1 MQQLTVTLNLKRG
14 LCRISTPLY
23 LGGEYAVSYTPNGAY
38 SLVMTEPFADSPKDG
53 IVVWAQTDSGNTL
66 RLTRKALHNAFV
78 RSDSR
83 QPGMTLSAKVFVLN
97 ESGATVAD
105 GTATI
110 EFTPAQYII
119 DDAEYPTAREVLG
132 QAQNAVSEAKHS
144 VLMAQTAQ
152 SGAEGAKSE
161 AQTAKSAAEDA
172 KSAAEDAAQA
182 AANNASQA
190 KASADTAKAAKN
202 AAETAQAAAETAK
215 SKAQSA
221 ADNASTAAT
230 EAVKAETDRATT
242 AEEEIRKRLAALVG
256 EDAGKTIREIAD
268 AVASA
273 LISVVVG
280 GAPEAF
286 DTLKE
291 IADWIRSDVSGAQ
304 AIINQVAGLTE
315 KVAKKADTTA
325 VANLLNGKVNKVK
338 GKDLSTND
346 YTDADRDKL
355 AGIEAGAQKN
365 PDLTPYAKKNELK
378 LKRDKT
384 DNVASADSAE
394 FTEWKFHCDVPE
406 IQAALDENPPAIQ
419 RFSDPAVPDATD
431 TWILNGLP
439 AVEGYGSGQL
449 TPDEPYDANA
459 VCLTFG
465 RAYVSNASE
474 TRYTITA
481 TRERTV
487 IAKSGEPYVTPTGVK
502 NIAIPKYEFVMGGLK
517 DDGAGGYLVTLEP
530 YHCTVLI
537 GKDLKWPYF
546 KIEAGGGSGKVR
558 DFTLMVDLTMMAD
571 PPTITWPS
579 NFHPRTDAETDFA
592 CVAGVKNIY
601 WITEYAP
608 NEFCVACWQ
617 ETTGGNAQ

>member
-119 DDAEYPTAREVLG
+119 DDAEYPTAREVRG

-161 AQTAKSAAEDA
+161 AEKAKSAAEDA
-172 KSAAEDAAQA
+172 KSAAVTAAQA

-190 KASADTAKAAKN
+190 KTSADTAKAAKN

-286 DTLKE
+286 DTLKD
-291 IADWIRSDVSGAQ
+291 IADWIAKDETGTQALLAQ
-304 AIINQVAGLTE
+304 ITGLTDL
-315 KVAKKADTTA
+315 VSKKADTTA
-325 VANLLNGKVNKVK
+325 VANLLNGKVDKDGQKV
-338 GKDLSTND
+338 LSTND

-365 PDLTPYAKKNELK
+365 PDLSGYATKEEVDDVSSVAQDAKGIAVLARDDIGKVYEKALQNELN
-378 LKRDKT
+378 KRDKT
-384 DNVASADSAE
+384 DNVAT
-394 FTEWKFHCDVPE
+394 TEGVQFGEWVFDPPE
-406 IQAALDENPPAIQ
+406 YMGY
-419 RFSDPAVPDATD
+419 R
-431 TWILNGLP
+431 LN
-439 AVEGYGSGQL
+439 
-449 TPDEPYDANA
+449 
-459 VCLTFG
+459 
-465 RAYVSNASE
+465 
-474 TRYTITA
+474 TRYDNGYWVLELVGAGAGAAIAGTPGDMNDTSVAWSYSGVAVTA
-481 TRERTV
+481 TRKKTV
-487 IAKSGEPYVTPTGVK
+487 LTKPGEPYVTPTGVK
-502 NIAIPKYEFVMGGLK
+502 NIAIPKYKFVDTSITDGVVTVAPYTNAKLVSDGTAFSVVIGGEN
-517 DDGAGGYLVTLEP
+517 GYTRD
-530 YHCTVLI
+530 CVLCVLC
-537 GKDLKWPYF
+537 G
-546 KIEAGGGSGKVR
+546 ETA
-558 DFTLMVDLTMMAD
+558 
-571 PPTITWPS
+571 PTITWLS

-592 CVAGVKNIY
+592 CVAGKRNVY
-601 WITEYAP
+601 WISEYAP

-617 ETTGGNAQ
+617 ATTGGNAQ